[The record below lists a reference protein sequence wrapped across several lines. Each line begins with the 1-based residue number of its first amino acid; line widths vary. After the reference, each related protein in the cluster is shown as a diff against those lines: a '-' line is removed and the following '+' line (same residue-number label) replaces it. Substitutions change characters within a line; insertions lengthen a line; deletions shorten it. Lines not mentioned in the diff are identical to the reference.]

1 MADPPPDG
9 NPPAGVRLSR
19 RDQPPTRPRWVNMF
33 GIVLIVLV
41 LLFLVLHLSGL
52 LPTHFS
58 IH

>member
-1 MADPPPDG
+1 MADPTPD
-9 NPPAGVRLSR
+9 PPAGPRLGR

-41 LLFLVLHLSGL
+41 LLFLVLHLSGR

-58 IH
+58 TH